1 MAAGLEWRPQPRYD
15 FGISKKQIHRRRRK
29 PHGGEPRLRAQPI
42 NDYLGMTMKKILL
55 AMLLGASAV
64 SAQELAIDP
73 PLTKDE
79 KRALKDMREQWAEA
93 DMPAMTTEQ
102 EIAMIKNMRDTQIRM
117 MGQAMGMRR
126 ALESGAMQGQLAQ
139 SPVQAQDSPLSQPTA
154 EPTVAK
160 EDLATA
166 YEQRSASTRFTRF
179 ERKGDG
185 FLANGQVFIDID
197 GKVKQFGADPMT
209 GRVTYFVDVGNGDL
223 LVKHHNINSDLE
235 PILIG
240 RIALRGDRADFRA
253 VSGETAGGESVVP
266 VSDGLIVTRKESI
279 ARYSIGKGAK
289 AFAVPDGFNVAP
301 LQNGDVSGTGY
312 VLIERIPQEE
322 VSFKEIGKSV
332 GHLFGKRDDTQD
344 YALLHI
350 ETGKTGGLFLSDEGK
365 SVGQGTGCVRQNDFV
380 NKCSGWRSWGFDLGN
395 RRSAELLPLLLGT
408 DVGSDQ
414 VRPARHRQGRRHARG
429 QCDRA
434 GLQGE
439 VQRLQAQARH
449 SLVRGRAQGR
459 WWPQHG
465 SPTRIQAPHDR
476 GRWTS
481 ARWFA
486 GLGQ

>member
-1 MAAGLEWRPQPRYD
+1 
-15 FGISKKQIHRRRRK
+15 
-29 PHGGEPRLRAQPI
+29 
-42 NDYLGMTMKKILL
+42 MKKILL

-64 SAQELAIDP
+64 SAQDLAIDP

-126 ALESGAMQGQLAQ
+126 ALESGAMQGQIAQ
-139 SPVQAQDSPLSQPTA
+139 PPAQAQDSPLSQPTA

-160 EDLATA
+160 DDLASA

-197 GKVKQFGADPMT
+197 GKVNQFGADPMT
-209 GRVTYFVDVGNGDL
+209 GRVTYFVDIGNGDL

-289 AFAVPDGFNVAP
+289 AFAIPDGFNVAP
-301 LQNGDVSGTGY
+301 LQNGDVSGTGF

-350 ETGKTGGLFLSDEGK
+350 ETGKTVGLFLSDDGK

-380 NKCSGWRSWGFDLGN
+380 NKCSGWRSWDSIWETDGRPNYSHYFWALTWVQTKFGPIAIAKEDGTREVNVIALDSGARFNAFKRKLGILWFAVEPKEDGGLSMEAQLAFK
-395 RRSAELLPLLLGT
+395 RHKID
-408 DVGSDQ
+408 DVGQ
-414 VRPARHRQGRRHARG
+414 VLNG
-429 QCDRA
+429 
-434 GLQGE
+434 
-439 VQRLQAQARH
+439 
-449 SLVRGRAQGR
+449 SLAAA
-459 WWPQHG
+459 
-465 SPTRIQAPHDR
+465 SEAKDN
-476 GRWTS
+476 
-481 ARWFA
+481 
-486 GLGQ
+486 